1 MLLVLCKGVFWNF
14 TGNCSYTVS
23 RYTVPKHNDIMSE
36 RGEKMRGE
44 TMPTIDKTKIEGE
57 YLNGAYSELASI
69 IGIDA
74 VLKIHSNYRG
84 TSMFFPVEL
93 FSREFILSQIVD
105 EYNGHNIK
113 QLATKYG
120 YTEKWIR
127 KILKEHIDKGD

>member
-1 MLLVLCKGVFWNF
+1 MDVLSFFALLRNF
-14 TGNCSYTVS
+14 LGNSSYHQW
-23 RYTVPKHNDIMSE
+23 YYELPLLGDIIPK

-44 TMPTIDKTKIEGE
+44 KMQDIDRAKIKGE
-57 YLNGAYSELASI
+57 YLNGAYSELAGV

-74 VLKIHSNYRG
+74 VLKIYSKYRG
-84 TSMFFPVEL
+84 TSIFLPVEL
-93 FSREFILSQIVD
+93 FSRDFILGQIID

-127 KILKEHIDKGD
+127 KILKEHVDKGD